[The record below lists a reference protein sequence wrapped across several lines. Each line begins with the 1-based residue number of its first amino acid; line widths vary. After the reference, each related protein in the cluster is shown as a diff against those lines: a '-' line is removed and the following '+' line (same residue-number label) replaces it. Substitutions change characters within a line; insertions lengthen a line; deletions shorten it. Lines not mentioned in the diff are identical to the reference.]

1 MSNNNYVFQRHTPNT
16 WDAWPFTDHDLW
28 NWIART
34 NTHTHTV
41 IDSSAMPLAYILRFF
56 LLLLV
61 SLGSGKKDGRYA
73 HDIMNK

>member
-1 MSNNNYVFQRHTPNT
+1 MFFKDTHRIHEMH
-16 WDAWPFTDHDLW
+16 DHLR
-28 NWIART
+28 ITTYEIESRVQ
-34 NTHTHTV
+34 THTHTV